1 MRVAPLTQLSISE
14 IAELMAEGR
23 PWLPETTDYW
33 FFRTFCGSTS
43 FAAFRNGL
51 PVGGVIACRNQDNA
65 SEIYVDQVAV
75 RRSFRGRSVVEALM
89 SAVERRAREL
99 RCSRI
104 WLSTDPANPA
114 VKAWPRLGYRE
125 LAIERDFKGPG
136 KHRAIFEKLLPP

>member
-1 MRVAPLTQLSISE
+1 MRVASLTQLSIPE
-14 IAELMAEGR
+14 IADVMAEGR
-23 PWLPETTDYW
+23 PWLPETSDYW

-51 PVGGVIACRNQDNA
+51 AVGAVIACVNQENS

-75 RRSFRGRSVVEALM
+75 RRSFRGRGVVEALM

-99 RCSRI
+99 GCSRL

-114 VKAWPRLGYRE
+114 MEVWPRLGYRE
-125 LAIERDFKGPG
+125 LGIERDFKGPG
-136 KHRAIFEKLLPP
+136 KDRAIFEKLL